1 VNFTGVCVATVA
13 GLDDP
18 EGEARVR
25 VDFPMLPTGPKSAW
39 APLARPFAGAGRGM
53 YYMPEVGDEAL
64 VAFEHGDFDHPFI
77 VGFLWNGQDGQPDDD
92 IDENVR
98 RIQSK
103 SGHQI
108 DLDDRPGKHAIVIN
122 TAAGNTIEMSD
133 GLVPKIKISTVAGN
147 SVELS
152 DDPLEG
158 ISATTNDGQAVRI
171 NSGGISVSAPSRPVT
186 VSCGA
191 ATLTATSLLVTV
203 PITEF
208 LAGQVIAAGFQRR
221 ELDGKLT
228 AVT

>member
-1 VNFTGVCVATVA
+1 VNFSGVCVATVA

-92 IDENVR
+92 INENVR

-103 SGHQI
+103 AGHQI

-122 TAAGNTIEMSD
+122 TAGGNTIEMSD
-133 GLVPKIKISTVAGN
+133 GLVPKIKISTKLGN
-147 SVELS
+147 SVEL
-152 DDPLEG
+152 DDNPAVG
-158 ISATTNDGQAVRI
+158 ISATTVSGQGVQI
-171 NSGGISVSAPSRPVT
+171 NNLGVT
-186 VSCGA
+186 VTA
-191 ATLTATSLLVTV
+191 AKVTINCPLITATFPVLTVLAAAIEITGTVTS
-203 PITEF
+203 
-208 LAGQVIAAGFQRR
+208 AGGFFHRTSPTHV
-221 ELDGKLT
+221 D